1 MKILV
6 FSDTHGN
13 PGFMRQA
20 VEEHQATSQTHGGVD
35 VLIHLGDGWRD
46 FAALQQTYPNIPS
59 YAVKGNCDSWSAA
72 CDLPTVRLV
81 ELGGLHFYLTHGHNA
96 NVKTDLSNAA
106 YSAAREKADVLLYG
120 HTHIRND
127 SYEDTVYGRIRCIN
141 PGSAGAGYAPSY
153 ATLELV
159 NGQLLCGFGVK

>member
-13 PGFMRQA
+13 PGFMQKA
-20 VEEHQATSQTHGGVD
+20 IADHLNHGGIGA
-35 VLIHLGDGWRD
+35 LIHLGDGWRD
-46 FAALQQTYPNIPS
+46 FADLQKLYPDIPA
-59 YAVKGNCDSWSAA
+59 YAVRDNCDEWSGA
-72 CDLPTVRLV
+72 CKLPPVQLV
-81 ELGGLHFYLTHGHNA
+81 ELDGMRFYLTHGHHSH
-96 NVKTDLSNAA
+96 VKNGLENAA
-106 YSAAREKADVLLYG
+106 AAAAREGAHVLLYG
-120 HTHIRND
+120 HTHLRND
-127 SYEDTVYGRIRCIN
+127 SHEDTVYGRIRCIN